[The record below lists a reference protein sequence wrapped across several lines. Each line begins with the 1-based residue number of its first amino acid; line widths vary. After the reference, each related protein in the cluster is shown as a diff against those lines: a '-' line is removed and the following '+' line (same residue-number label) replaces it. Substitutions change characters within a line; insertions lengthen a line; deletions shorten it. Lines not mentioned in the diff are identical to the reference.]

1 MSKIADTKLS
11 SVSFHNNL
19 VARYYINN
27 SWCQAV
33 ANTAHIAGWKTFI
46 YFLCLITPEA
56 RSLYSRRQLL
66 APVNTWSLGCNS
78 ACGPM
83 LSVVEAASGW
93 RPSQHVCPVES
104 TPHSPRES
112 KQQALASS
120 ACLFV
125 STRCVF
131 CMRQARRGHNAH
143 QEHPSGTTTLN
154 ASRTIVDTIAT
165 LD

>member
-1 MSKIADTKLS
+1 MNRCAVHIIGLHLS
-11 SVSFHNNL
+11 AALPEVRHPGPNFL
-19 VARYYINN
+19 KKR
-27 SWCQAV
+27 
-33 ANTAHIAGWKTFI
+33 AGLRVYT
-46 YFLCLITPEA
+46 
-56 RSLYSRRQLL
+56 LYSRATIAR
-66 APVNTWSLGCNS
+66 ARMHGRWDITR

-125 STRCVF
+125 STRRVF